1 MSRRQWLRAAL
12 TYPTAGLAAA
22 IAATVA
28 TVPLGPQP
36 PYVVTAVWI
45 SAAVTVGWPAV
56 RLCDRITFHRT
67 KNGAH
72 K

>member
-36 PYVVTAVWI
+36 TYIVTAVWI
-45 SAAVTVGWPAV
+45 SAAVTVGWPTV
-56 RLCDRITFHRT
+56 RLADRITFHRT

-72 K
+72 S